1 MEFIHA
7 SVIRVS
13 LRNYLE
19 CEYFRPLHAK
29 TNDLGRT
36 ALRGEADCWSYC
48 CGHPPFSLIPCLT
61 SLCLPPTRNKVGA
74 NSNDE
79 KAEAAVRLSQAN
91 NPGLDVAF
99 RRGGEAMEG
108 SGAPPDVPAG
118 VPTQGLPAG
127 SD

>member
-1 MEFIHA
+1 ML
-7 SVIRVS
+7 VLL
-13 LRNYLE
+13 LRPSTV
-19 CEYFRPLHAK
+19 FPH
-29 TNDLGRT
+29 
-36 ALRGEADCWSYC
+36 
-48 CGHPPFSLIPCLT
+48 PCLY
-61 SLCLPPTRNKVGA
+61 LPLSAADTEQVGA

-79 KAEAAVRLSQAN
+79 KAEAAVRLSQAT

-118 VPTQGLPAG
+118 VPTQGLPPG